1 MRRYSRGG
9 AFFEVTMFVNKSHVI
24 SSIGLNLLV
33 QFASGRF
40 DAYELQASDI
50 NNALLNTP
58 EGELQQQILDWFV
71 TAERNVNSVITGYVA
86 KYELTKVEIDNS
98 PLPSIAADLM
108 RYELSNN
115 DADEGFLA
123 RKRSAMK
130 QLEKIQ
136 SGTIAVKHLSPT
148 RTNSMKT
155 IKAGSSFDWDGY

>member
-1 MRRYSRGG
+1 MRRSCYGG

-33 QFASGRF
+33 QFAAGRF
-40 DAYELQASDI
+40 DAFELQGSDI

-58 EGELQQQILDWFV
+58 EDELQQQILDWFM

-86 KYELTKVEIDNS
+86 KYELTKVEVESS

-123 RKRSAMK
+123 RKREAMK

-136 SGTIAVKHLSPT
+136 GGTIAVKHFSSVQT
-148 RTNSMKT
+148 SSMKT
-155 IKAGSSFDWDGY
+155 IKAGSSFNWDSY